1 MKKFKRF
8 ITDFAPILIGLLLT
22 FFTLWL
28 SKTIFEA
35 IINSNM
41 PDWVKY
47 ILLK

>member
-8 ITDFAPILIGLLLT
+8 ITDFAPILIGLLFT
-22 FFTLWL
+22 FVAIWL

-41 PDWVKY
+41 PDWLKY